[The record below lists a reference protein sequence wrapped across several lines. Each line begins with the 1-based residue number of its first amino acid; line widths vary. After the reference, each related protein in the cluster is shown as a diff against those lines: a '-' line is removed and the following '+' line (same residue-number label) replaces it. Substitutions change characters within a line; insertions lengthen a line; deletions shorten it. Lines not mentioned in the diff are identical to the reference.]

1 MATDKSIHHLR
12 FDAAVKVIENLPAD
26 GSYQPSQ
33 DMMRMFYSYYK
44 QATHGPCDVPKPNS
58 WNTEEK
64 AQWEAWKALGSM
76 TKEEAMLEY
85 VQEIKLILEI
95 FPINEEVSELLDV
108 LDNFY
113 EFVDNDG
120 ELMRSVEFIRA
131 PHSGTDQNL
140 ASGYIEF
147 NDTECGVEGGD
158 EGDDEDEE
166 DEEEHSGDGHDSED
180 EMEVVLE
187 KEDYQCVDLSGPMVD
202 VTWWRGGSPVD
213 NAVVEKNSPSL
224 SNGTPSSLNTR
235 EEDEELACSLEPPA
249 EKLLCCVDAPV
260 SDDKGVASGQSHHT
274 QATDNEV
281 NCDSSE
287 HPAPEEGATVPRI
300 SLATP
305 EGGRARRQ
313 NPQGGNKA
321 GQCGNQE
328 PNPQHSPPY
337 IHAHGTVQPDQGSV
351 QMEGGS
357 SLGTEP
363 CSHSETDCQDSER
376 SKPTAM
382 EDINKDVV
390 IALTRLQADMQDV
403 LRRLNTL
410 EALSDTQTKSLE
422 LREEQLTN
430 ETKKRISWWPFSLS
444 PATMSLAIAW
454 PLLVHWIIDFYY
466 QRRRKQLH

>member
-12 FDAAVKVIENLPAD
+12 FDAAVKVIENLPPD

-33 DMMRMFYSYYK
+33 DMMRVFYSYYK
-44 QATHGPCDVPKPNS
+44 QATHGPCDVSKPTS
-58 WNTEEK
+58 WDSEEK
-64 AQWEAWKALGSM
+64 AKWEAWKALGSM
-76 TKEEAMLEY
+76 TKEEAMMEY

-95 FPINEEVSELLDV
+95 FPVTEEVSELLDV

-120 ELMRSVEFIRA
+120 VLVGSVEFIRETDKNLV
-131 PHSGTDQNL
+131 SGH
-140 ASGYIEF
+140 IEF
-147 NDTECGVEGGD
+147 NDTECGVKAGD
-158 EGDDEDEE
+158 EGDDEEE
-166 DEEEHSGDGHDSED
+166 EEEEEHSGDGHDSEN
-180 EMEVVLE
+180 EMEVVLVE
-187 KEDYQCVDLSGPMVD
+187 KEDYQCVDLTGPVVD

-213 NAVVEKNSPSL
+213 NASVEKSSSSL
-224 SNGTPSSLNTR
+224 SDGTTSSLSTQ
-235 EEDEELACSLEPPA
+235 EDEELACSQESPA
-249 EKLLCCVDAPV
+249 EKLVCCIDAHI
-260 SDDKGVASGQSHHT
+260 SNDNGVASGQSHHT
-274 QATDNEV
+274 QAADNEV

-337 IHAHGTVQPDQGSV
+337 FQAHGTVQPDQGSV

-357 SLGTEP
+357 SLGLEP
-363 CSHSETDCQDSER
+363 CSHSETDCQVAQR
-376 SKPTAM
+376 SKHIAVG
-382 EDINKDVV
+382 DINKDVV

-403 LRRLNTL
+403 LQRLNTL
-410 EALSDTQTKSLE
+410 EALRNTQTKSLV
-422 LREEQLTN
+422 LREEQLMN
-430 ETKKRISWWPFSLS
+430 ETKKRTSWWPFSLS

-454 PLLVHWIIDFYY
+454 PLLVHWIVDFYY